1 MFIVTKDCHTAGKS
15 QNDPVMMRSMAPDA
29 LFMYQ
34 QFKLD
39 IKALRPKEGQSN
51 SINFMFECTNQVN
64 CKICK
69 LNQGLIDL
77 KIDKLAKQME

>member
-15 QNDPVMMRSMAPDA
+15 QNDPVMMRSMVPDA

-39 IKALRPKEGQSN
+39 IKALRPKEG
-51 SINFMFECTNQVN
+51 
-64 CKICK
+64 
-69 LNQGLIDL
+69 
-77 KIDKLAKQME
+77 